1 MKLADLIRAP
11 GTMRMSHTRLWANV
25 AYATATGCLLWQT
38 HQGKL
43 TSDLLLVYLGV
54 VGASATASKFLSLR
68 YGTPPDKSPQD
79 QGGSA

>member
-11 GTMRMSHTRLWANV
+11 GTMRMSHTRLW
-25 AYATATGCLLWQT
+25 ATATGCLLWQT